1 MKISNPFACCL
12 LMICV
17 YGQAMGNTVDL
28 PFYLDTGLVPEW
40 AEQLDGR
47 DKHSVAD
54 FQLTN
59 QQGKLI
65 TGDELSGKV
74 RIVNFFFSTCPGVC
88 PTTMQNLKKVQQ
100 HINTNQA
107 VMLSFSITPNID
119 TPERLA
125 EYATAQKI
133 DLSRWQLLTGE
144 ADQITRLA
152 KDSFFAVLERN
163 VDQNAFVHTEKA
175 FLVDRDGFIRGV
187 YNATSPA
194 DVMRLTEDLQQ
205 LSTSDKLN

>member
-1 MKISNPFACCL
+1 MKISKQFVLCL
-12 LMICV
+12 LMVCT

-28 PFYLDTGLVPEW
+28 PYYLDTGLVPEW
-40 AEQLDGR
+40 AEQLEGR

-54 FQLTN
+54 FRLTN

-65 TGDELSGKV
+65 SGDDLSGKV

-88 PTTMQNLKKVQQ
+88 PTTMQNLKKVQE

-119 TPERLA
+119 TAERLA
-125 EYATAQKI
+125 EYAKAQQI

>member
-1 MKISNPFACCL
+1 MRISNQFALCL
-12 LMICV
+12 LMVCT
-17 YGQAMGNTVDL
+17 YGQATGSTVDL
-28 PFYLDTGLVPEW
+28 PYYLDSGLVPEW
-40 AEQLDGR
+40 AEQLGGR
-47 DKHSVAD
+47 DKHSISD
-54 FQLTN
+54 FRLTN
-59 QQGKLI
+59 QQGKVI
-65 TGDELSGKV
+65 AGDELSGKV

-88 PTTMQNLKKVQQ
+88 PTTMQNLKKVQE
-100 HINTNQA
+100 HISSNQV

-125 EYATAQKI
+125 EYATAQQI

-144 ADQITRLA
+144 TDQIARLA

-175 FLVDRDGFIRGV
+175 FLVDQDGFIRGV

-205 LSTSDKLN
+205 LSMSNKLN